1 MRSAHLGIIALA
13 NGIDDPE
20 TLRIG
25 QKLELPRDESK
36 M

>member
-1 MRSAHLGIIALA
+1 MRSAHRGIIALA
-13 NGIDDPE
+13 NGIGDPE